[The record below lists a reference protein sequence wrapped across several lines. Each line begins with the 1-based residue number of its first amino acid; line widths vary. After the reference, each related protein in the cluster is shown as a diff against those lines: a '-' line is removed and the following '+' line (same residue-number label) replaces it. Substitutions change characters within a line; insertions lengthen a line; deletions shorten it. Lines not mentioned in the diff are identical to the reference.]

1 MSTPASSERPVYE
14 LLPAIYRIR
23 DAERGLPLRALLEV
37 TEAELA
43 QLRGDVDGLYDDWF
57 VETCAQWVLPYIGDL
72 LGVQGLRPVPGA
84 SGLRALVANTIRY
97 RRRKGTPGVIE
108 QVARDVTGW
117 PARVVEYYRL
127 LGTTQHLDHVRLGA
141 AGTADLRDA
150 DGLALTGTAFDETAR
165 TGEVRHIDVGRGRY
179 NLPDVGV
186 HLWRLAAYPVAGGD
200 ARNTGPGWTFDP
212 AGRDLRLFHR
222 ARTEPDD
229 ATHLA
234 EEVDVPAPLRR
245 RALIRE
251 LTPPQHLVF
260 LAEPD
265 PALRIWLDGEPVP
278 ATRLVC
284 RDLTT
289 WTAPDD
295 GGGPGPGRVAVDPV
309 LGRIVP
315 SATLAPHRVQAD
327 YSYGYPGDVGAGPH
341 DRRATLADALD
352 LTDPAP
358 AVDWSVRVARDGPPV
373 PGRTV
378 ATLGDALRLWDTRAD
393 LAPGRVGVIAVTD
406 SATYTEDLDV
416 VIPAGDRLVLVAA
429 DWPAA
434 DPDAPAPGLDLLPQS
449 ARGLRPHLNG
459 DIRVTGAGG
468 DGAFVLDGMS
478 VEGSLTVLPG
488 DLGRLVL
495 ADCTLTAGRATASGN
510 PHLAVRVLRSVLA
523 GLTLPGVPSLSL
535 ADTLLYDPAGSL
547 DAADARVDVQGCT
560 LFGRSAVRILTAGNS
575 LFCGAAD
582 VRQVQDGCVRF
593 SYLAP
598 GSRTPRRYRCQPADP
613 AAASTVAPRFTS
625 DRPADPGF
633 GQLAPS
639 CPAEITTGADDEGE
653 MGAYHFLQQSLRLA
667 NLTSQLTAY
676 LRFGLEAGVFFAT

>member
-1 MSTPASSERPVYE
+1 MSVAAGDERPVYD
-14 LLPAIYRIR
+14 LLPVIHRIR
-23 DAERGLPLRALLEV
+23 DAEQGLPLRALLEV
-37 TEAELA
+37 TETELA
-43 QLRGDVDGLYDDWF
+43 QLRDDVDGLYDDWF
-57 VETCAQWVLPYIGDL
+57 VETCAEWVLPYIGDL
-72 LGVQGLRPVPGA
+72 LGVQGLRQVPGA

-127 LGTTQHLDHVRLGA
+127 LSLTQHLDHVRLGA
-141 AGTADLRDA
+141 ARTADLRDA

-165 TGEVRHIDVGRGRY
+165 TGEVRHIDIGRGRY

-186 HLWRLAAYPVAGGD
+186 HLWRLTAYPVDRAD
-200 ARNTGPGWTFDP
+200 ARRIDAGPGWTFDP
-212 AGRDLRLFHR
+212 AGRDMPLFHQ
-222 ARTEPDD
+222 ARPEPDGVS
-229 ATHLA
+229 HLA

-260 LAEPD
+260 LAKPD
-265 PALRIWLDGEPVP
+265 PALQIWLDGQQVTPD
-278 ATRLVC
+278 RLTC
-284 RDLTT
+284 RDLSG

-295 GGGPGPGRVAVDPV
+295 ETSVAVDPV
-309 LGRIVP
+309 LGRIALSTTP
-315 SATLAPHRVQAD
+315 TRVQVS

-341 DRRATLADALD
+341 DRHATLASALH

-358 AVDWSVRVARDGPPV
+358 AVDWSVRVAKYETPV
-373 PGRTV
+373 PGRIV
-378 ATLGDALRLWDTRAD
+378 GTLGDALRLWNARAD
-393 LAPGRVGVIAVTD
+393 VTPGQTGVIAVAD
-406 SATYTEDLDV
+406 SATYAEDLDV
-416 VIPAGDRLVLVAA
+416 QIPAGDRLVLVAA
-429 DWPAA
+429 DWPAT
-434 DPDAPAPGLDLLPQS
+434 DPAMPAPGLDLVPQS
-449 ARGLRPHLNG
+449 ARGLRPHLAG
-459 DIRVTGAGG
+459 RIQVTGTGGAGCI
-468 DGAFVLDGMS
+468 FVLDGIS
-478 VEGSLTVLPG
+478 VEGDLSVQRG
-488 DLGRLVL
+488 DLGSLVL
-495 ADCTLTAGRATASGN
+495 ADSTLTKGRVAVTDN
-510 PHLAVRVLRSVLA
+510 PHLAVQVLRSVLA

-535 ADTLLYDPAGSL
+535 ADTLLYDPAQAV

-560 LFGRSAVRILTAGNS
+560 LFGRLLARILTAGNS
-575 LFCGAAD
+575 LFCGTAD

-598 GSRTPRRYRCQPADP
+598 ASRTPRRYHCQPKDP
-613 AAASTVAPRFTS
+613 AAADMVAPRFTS
-625 DRPADPGF
+625 DQPASPGF